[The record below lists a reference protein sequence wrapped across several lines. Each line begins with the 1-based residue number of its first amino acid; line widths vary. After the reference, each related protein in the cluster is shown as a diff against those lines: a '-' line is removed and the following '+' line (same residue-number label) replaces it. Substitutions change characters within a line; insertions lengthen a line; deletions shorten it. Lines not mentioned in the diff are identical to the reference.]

1 MDNAVKTDASPSAV
15 PSRKK
20 RMGWLIIEV
29 LIFLT
34 IMCVVSGI
42 LYLAAELLSA
52 ILHIDTHDTG
62 LDSRF
67 TLLAETAS
75 AIGCLAGLW
84 IVARVHKRVFP
95 DASPQGIGLALKG
108 HAREL
113 WAGIG
118 VAGGLYAIGFLTV
131 LLLGGAKVT
140 DASVHLPA
148 LLQTLVFFFT
158 VAVFEEGM
166 CRGFLLGRMIDA
178 GINKFAALVLSSAV
192 FSALHLANPGFTALP
207 FINLLLAGILLGS
220 AYIYTRNLWFA
231 IALHWFWNWLQGP
244 VLGFE
249 VSGNAF
255 GESLLTL
262 DTSAGS
268 ALLNGGPFG
277 FEGSLICTVLMLAA
291 IWLIIRYYNRGMV
304 RD

>member
-1 MDNAVKTDASPSAV
+1 MTV
-15 PSRKK
+15 
-20 RMGWLIIEV
+20 
-29 LIFLT
+29 
-34 IMCVVSGI
+34 MCVASGI
-42 LYLAAELLSA
+42 LYLAAGLLSA

-95 DASPQGIGLALKG
+95 GASPQGIGLALKG

-158 VAVFEEGM
+158 VAVSASRQSRIYRLAFHQPVA
-166 CRGFLLGRMIDA
+166 GRHFA
-178 GINKFAALVLSSAV
+178 GVGIHLYTESVVCHCPALVLE
-192 FSALHLANPGFTALP
+192 LASRPRAGF
-207 FINLLLAGILLGS
+207 
-220 AYIYTRNLWFA
+220 
-231 IALHWFWNWLQGP
+231 
-244 VLGFE
+244 
-249 VSGNAF
+249 
-255 GESLLTL
+255 
-262 DTSAGS
+262 
-268 ALLNGGPFG
+268 
-277 FEGSLICTVLMLAA
+277 
-291 IWLIIRYYNRGMV
+291 
-304 RD
+304 

>member
-1 MDNAVKTDASPSAV
+1 MDNEVPSAV
-15 PSRKK
+15 PSRRK

-34 IMCVVSGI
+34 VMCVASGI
-42 LYLAAELLSA
+42 LYLAAGLLSA

-166 CRGFLLGRMIDA
+166 CRGFLLGRMMDA
-178 GINKFAALVLSSAV
+178 GINKFTALAVSSAL
-192 FSALHLANPGFTALP
+192 FSALHLGNPGITVLAFV
-207 FINLLLAGILLGS
+207 NLWLAGVLLGS

-231 IALHWFWNWLQGP
+231 IALHWFWNWIQGP

-249 VSGNAF
+249 VSGMAPE
-255 GESLLTL
+255 GSLLTL
-262 DTSAGS
+262 DAPRE
-268 ALLNGGPFG
+268 AVLLNGGAFG
-277 FEGSLICTVLMLAA
+277 FEGSLVCTVLMVVG
-291 IWLIIRYYNRGMV
+291 IGLIIRHYEVKY
-304 RD
+304 

>member
-42 LYLAAELLSA
+42 LYLAAGLLSA

-118 VAGGLYAIGFLTV
+118 VAADFPAAFHDKIRIFPDSILYPGPE
-131 LLLGGAKVT
+131 LLYG
-140 DASVHLPA
+140 
-148 LLQTLVFFFT
+148 
-158 VAVFEEGM
+158 
-166 CRGFLLGRMIDA
+166 RGD
-178 GINKFAALVLSSAV
+178 
-192 FSALHLANPGFTALP
+192 
-207 FINLLLAGILLGS
+207 IL
-220 AYIYTRNLWFA
+220 
-231 IALHWFWNWLQGP
+231 
-244 VLGFE
+244 E
-249 VSGNAF
+249 
-255 GESLLTL
+255 
-262 DTSAGS
+262 
-268 ALLNGGPFG
+268 
-277 FEGSLICTVLMLAA
+277 
-291 IWLIIRYYNRGMV
+291 
-304 RD
+304 